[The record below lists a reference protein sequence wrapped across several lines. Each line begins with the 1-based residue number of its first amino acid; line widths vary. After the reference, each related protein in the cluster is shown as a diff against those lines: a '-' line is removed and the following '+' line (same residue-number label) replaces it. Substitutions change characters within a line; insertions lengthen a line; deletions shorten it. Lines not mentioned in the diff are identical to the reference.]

1 MYYKCSFL
9 LLGIFLCLH
18 VFCRTH
24 PTQIARHSFQELL
37 TMFEVPVSESHPC
50 LLLSLSAGGSYS
62 INPTFKLKHLV
73 VVGRPAFRGFYSKQS
88 KMSIIDPIPHLHSNR
103 RNQNKLAETMDCFRI
118 WNQDKSDWNV
128 ILIFCYICCIGQWL
142 TKKWCGWSRGE
153 ALGHQDQHLWVV
165 DKHKTGP
172 AAPRQRQR
180 DNKRGFLIETKKI
193 L

>member
-1 MYYKCSFL
+1 MGFLSQITKQTKHSHFYMYYKCSFL

-73 VVGRPAFRGFYSKQS
+73 VVGGQTQTPGCCWETGFPWFLFKTIEDVYNRSDPTFALKSAEPKQ
-88 KMSIIDPIPHLHSNR
+88 IG
-103 RNQNKLAETMDCFRI
+103 RNNGLFQNL
-118 WNQDKSDWNV
+118 KSRS
-128 ILIFCYICCIGQWL
+128 
-142 TKKWCGWSRGE
+142 T
-153 ALGHQDQHLWVV
+153 
-165 DKHKTGP
+165 
-172 AAPRQRQR
+172 
-180 DNKRGFLIETKKI
+180 
-193 L
+193 

>member
-1 MYYKCSFL
+1 MQFFVVGHILMFACL
-9 LLGIFLCLH
+9 LS
-18 VFCRTH
+18 
-24 PTQIARHSFQELL
+24 HSSHSNCPALIPETVLL

-118 WNQDKSDWNV
+118 WNQDQSDWNV
-128 ILIFCYICCIGQWL
+128 ILIFCYICCIWQWL
-142 TKKWCGWSRGE
+142 TKKNGAVDLEEKHLVTRINTCG
-153 ALGHQDQHLWVV
+153 L
-165 DKHKTGP
+165 
-172 AAPRQRQR
+172 
-180 DNKRGFLIETKKI
+180 
-193 L
+193 